1 MQILFITWRTGKS
14 NECGLCRDDYDE
26 KFNTTI
32 NTGDIIMRRKVMT
45 MITVVLLV
53 VGIIS
58 ANVSAATI
66 SYNTMSRQY
75 VISVTNDSDT
85 AKTVY
90 CRLIPSGGVAS
101 IQICNST
108 GTAILMSGIYPM
120 NPINPNYITFVIP
133 PHTTY
138 TIYVNPIGGAHI
150 WGNVEYGIS

>member
-1 MQILFITWRTGKS
+1 
-14 NECGLCRDDYDE
+14 
-26 KFNTTI
+26 
-32 NTGDIIMRRKVMT
+32 MRRKMTT
-45 MITVVLLV
+45 MITIVLLV
-53 VGIIS
+53 VCIIS

-66 SYNTMSRQY
+66 SYNAMSRQY

-90 CRLIPSGGVAS
+90 CRLIPSGGSAS
-101 IQICNST
+101 VQICNAT
-108 GTAILMSGIYPM
+108 GTVVLTSGYYPM
-120 NPINPNYITFVIP
+120 NPANPNFITIVIP